1 MTMYFDKC
9 DRNDLKTYM
18 DKKKLIAEFIKLIE
32 SDLALAIQAQKT
44 TVEYATGEENK
55 AENQYDTRGLEATYL
70 ARGQA
75 ERVADLRES
84 LAFFKTTAVKAYTDE
99 SAIGNSALIEIVN
112 TENEKDMKTLLLM
125 PKGGGLSLTF
135 QGQAIQVVTATSPL
149 GQAILGKYVGDDV
162 VYTSGDKT
170 WQYEII
176 TVK

>member
-1 MTMYFDKC
+1 MYFDKW

-75 ERVADLRES
+75 ERVADLREN
-84 LAFFKTTAVKAYTDE
+84 LAFFKTTAIKNYTDDDQ
-99 SAIGNSALIEIVN
+99 IGNCALIEISN
-112 TENEKDMKTLLLM
+112 IDNDDDQKTLLMM
-125 PKGGGLSLTF
+125 PKGGGLSLIF
-135 QGQAIQVVTATSPL
+135 DNKPVQVVTATSPL
-149 GQAILGKYVGDDV
+149 GDALLGKYIGDEV
-162 VYTSGDKT
+162 KYTSGAKT
-170 WQYEII
+170 WEYEIT